1 MGTEIE
7 KRFFDIGT
15 EEEDD
20 GTVKKIRGYAA
31 VFNQDSADMGFI
43 EQIAPGAFA
52 EALQSSDVRVLFN
65 HDSNIII
72 GRMGVNLD
80 LREDGTGL
88 YMELSPID
96 DPDYRRVEGKI
107 RSGLITQQS
116 FGFTVEADEWSDLD
130 TDHPKRKITKIKK
143 LFDVSPVTYPAYPG
157 TSVAL
162 RKLDELKAERG
173 QQQQSIEGRLL
184 DRMEEDRKR
193 ENYLRMRGLMK

>member
-1 MGTEIE
+1 MEIE

-15 EEEDD
+15 EEGED

-52 EALQSSDVRVLFN
+52 EALKSSDVRVLFN

-80 LREDGTGL
+80 LREDETGL

-143 LFDVSPVTYPAYPG
+143 LLTFPPG
-157 TSVAL
+157 TYRLNRGRSFPWPN
-162 RKLDELKAERG
+162 LD
-173 QQQQSIEGRLL
+173 
-184 DRMEEDRKR
+184 
-193 ENYLRMRGLMK
+193 N